1 MSGSEP
7 TSIGVGFV
15 VLGAAVGVA
24 VSFVLRTRIPAP
36 VVLLLLAAAGAA
48 IGGGGILLQRDPSGL
63 QAMLAIGALAVLVP
77 VHSRVVFGP
86 FGRPRASRGKT
97 GTASQT
103 GR

>member
-48 IGGGGILLQRDPSGL
+48 IGWGGMTLQPDPPFP
-63 QAMLAIGALAVLVP
+63 QVVFVVVTLAVLVP
-77 VHSRVVFGP
+77 FHVRIVVGP
-86 FGRPRASRGKT
+86 FGPRRRSGPDARRG
-97 GTASQT
+97 G
-103 GR
+103 